1 MSRVIKD
8 SYEDIQQL
16 TVVLYKCKITISH
29 LKKVPSSQITG
40 GKKEQKKWVNHRLE
54 QHIQHKLAYAQFN
67 LVQGWPI
74 NMWMALT
81 EILISGS

>member
-29 LKKVPSSQITG
+29 LKKFQVVKSRG
-40 GKKEQKKWVNHRLE
+40 ARRNRKEWINHRLE
-54 QHIQHKLAYAQFN
+54 LHIQHKLAYAQFN
-67 LVQGWPI
+67 LVQAFRDGQ
-74 NMWMALT
+74 
-81 EILISGS
+81 